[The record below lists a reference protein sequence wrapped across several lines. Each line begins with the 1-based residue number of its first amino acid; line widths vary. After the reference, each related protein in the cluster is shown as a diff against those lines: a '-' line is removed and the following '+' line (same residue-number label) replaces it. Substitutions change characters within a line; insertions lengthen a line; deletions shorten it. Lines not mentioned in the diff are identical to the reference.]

1 MSRLSM
7 VALRVLESRECCSSD
22 DLSGLFVTVEGIE
35 GAGKSTLAA
44 ELARWLKRR
53 SCDVVLTQEPGGD
66 AVAEEIRKIVLDAR
80 SSIADRAE
88 LLLFEGAR
96 AQHVDK
102 VIVPAL
108 RRGAVVISDRFGD
121 SSVAYQA
128 AARGIGVETVTALN
142 DFATCC
148 LRPDV
153 TLLLDI
159 SPDVGLAREL
169 GPDRMSSESRDFHEK
184 VRQAFLDLAERESER
199 FVVIDAALSAEEVL
213 AQAVRAVECCLQSL
227 PCDNTPDQG

>member
-7 VALRVLESRECCSSD
+7 VALRVLESRECCSAD
-22 DLSGLFVTVEGIE
+22 HLPGLFVTVEGIE

-44 ELARWLKRR
+44 ELARWFERR

-66 AVAEEIRKIVLDAR
+66 AVAEEIRKIVLDSR
-80 SSIADRAE
+80 SSITDRAE
-88 LLLFEGAR
+88 LLLFEAAR

-148 LRPDV
+148 LRPDI
-153 TLLLDI
+153 TLLLDV
-159 SPDVGLAREL
+159 SPDAGLAREL

-184 VRQAFLDLAERESER
+184 VRQAYLDLAQRESER

-213 AQAVRAVECCLQSL
+213 AQAVRAVERCLQSL
-227 PCDNTPDQG
+227 PCDNTPDKG